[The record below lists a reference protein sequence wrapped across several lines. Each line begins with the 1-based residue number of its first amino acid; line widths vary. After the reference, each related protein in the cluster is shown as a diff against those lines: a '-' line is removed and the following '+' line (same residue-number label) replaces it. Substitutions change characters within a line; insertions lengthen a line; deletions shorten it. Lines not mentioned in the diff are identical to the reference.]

1 MMEDMQVPSS
11 VNISLKYG
19 TNISFGKKKIKN
31 VLIPNSLEADENVIL
46 INSVR

>member
-1 MMEDMQVPSS
+1 MEDMQFPSS

-19 TNISFGKKKIKN
+19 TKISFGNKKIKN
-31 VLIPNSLEADENVIL
+31 VLIANSLDVDENVIL